1 MVLIDPEY
9 RAGIEGNAR
18 TEFLKTFPELEVKS
32 STYFCNN
39 TDGAGEIKP

>member
-9 RAGIEGNAR
+9 RAGIGEIAR
-18 TEFLKTFPELEVKS
+18 TEFLKTLPELEVKS
-32 STYFCNN
+32 STYLCNN